1 MSLVVSIPAS
11 TAAGD
16 GAPVSAGDWFPT
28 IAPADVRAV
37 MRLGDTVTPDRLRAA
52 IVAAIATV
60 LVDLDDW
67 LAEQTALGVA
77 KLADVP
83 APQIDGESTKEHAWR
98 RAVMS
103 YAAADLAEVS
113 ADISSTNEG
122 LHRAAEI
129 ALPVDQH
136 RRNGLQ
142 AIRDIKGRRR
152 SRVVSI

>member
-11 TAAGD
+11 TASGD
-16 GAPVSAGDWFPT
+16 GEPVSAGEWFPT
-28 IAPADVRAV
+28 IAPADVRAI
-37 MRLGDTVTPDRLRAA
+37 MRLGDTVTPDRLRSA
-52 IVAAIATV
+52 IVAAVATA
-60 LVDLDDW
+60 LVDLGDW
-67 LAEQTALGVA
+67 QTEQAALGFA
-77 KLADVP
+77 KLSDVP
-83 APQIDGESTKEHAWR
+83 APVIDGLSIKEHAWR

-103 YAAADLAEVS
+103 YAAADLAELS

-142 AIRDIKGRRR
+142 AIRDIKGKRR
-152 SRVVSI
+152 SKVSVI